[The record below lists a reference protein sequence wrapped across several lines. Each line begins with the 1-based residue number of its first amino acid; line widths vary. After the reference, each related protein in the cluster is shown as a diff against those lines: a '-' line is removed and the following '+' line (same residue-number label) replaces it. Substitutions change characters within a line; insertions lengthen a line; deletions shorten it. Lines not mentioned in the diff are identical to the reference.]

1 VEGADNSR
9 TDCIVRAGH
18 RGIILAVLILIG
30 FTAVIAQIVLMR
42 ELLIVFHGNE
52 MSLGWMLA
60 SWLLWTAIGS
70 GVLGR
75 VAART
80 PQPRRLVAALQALV
94 AISLPSAVFLTRA
107 SREVFQTVPGEVLG
121 PGPVVLTCFVV
132 LSVFCIVSGA
142 LFAVGS
148 RLYAQAVGSSTL
160 VGTARVYLLEAVGSG
175 LGGGLASLLLIQYL
189 PPFEIAAAISLLN
202 LLAATF
208 LTVRSRVHRLTAI
221 AALVAVFGLL
231 VFPVGCGWLEK
242 ASLGRLWRGYDLVAT
257 RNSIY
262 GNLAIVQ
269 TGEIR
274 SLFENGLVSF
284 NAPDA
289 LAAEEAVHFAVL
301 QHPSPKSLLLIGGG
315 ANGSLTQ
322 TLQYASLERIDY
334 VEIDP
339 TVLDVA
345 KKFFAAEW
353 GPANGDP
360 RVHLHNTDGRLFLKT
375 TELKFD
381 VVILNLADPQ
391 TAQLNRF
398 YTSEFF
404 EEVARKLTASGV
416 FSFQLKG
423 AEDYISPELADFL
436 QCIYKTLRGVFPEV
450 LVIPGDPVH
459 FLASSQVGT
468 LTVDAGELLARLRAQ
483 KVQTK
488 YLREYYLPYRLM
500 PDRVQDLESHLQAQA
515 DTRVNRDFA
524 PVAYYYDVVLWCT
537 RFNRFYREVLQAMG
551 HFTFGRLIFLVGLAL
566 FSLGAAFHRLLKSAD
581 RLQASAGF
589 CVAAMGFTLL
599 GQEMVLLLA
608 FQAIYGYVF
617 KQLAIIIAGFMVGM
631 ALGSWRGLRTTS
643 ASRISSGNPKDLRR
657 LAELQFLAS
666 ISPLL
671 LFWLLHSLAVTRKP
685 PSVFLVSQI
694 LFPCLAV
701 LCGFLGG
708 YQFPVAS
715 RIFFSKRQT
724 AVSSAGTLYAL
735 DLAGACLGA
744 LILTSYV
751 VPIFGFERTSWLMGV
766 VNLAPALLVTWLV
779 FGDSSVR
786 A

>member
-1 VEGADNSR
+1 VEGVNNSQIN
-9 TDCIVRAGH
+9 CIGRPEH
-18 RGIILAVLILIG
+18 RGIVLAVLILIG

-70 GVLGR
+70 GILGR
-75 VAART
+75 VAARSQR
-80 PQPRRLVAALQALV
+80 PDRLVAALQVLV
-94 AISLPSAVFLTRA
+94 AISFPSAVFLGRA
-107 SREVFQTVPGEVLG
+107 SREVFHTVPGEVLG
-121 PGPVVLTCFVV
+121 PGPMVLTCFLV
-132 LSVFCIVSGA
+132 LSVFCVVSGA
-142 LFAVGS
+142 LFAAGS
-148 RLYAQAVGSSTL
+148 QLYAQAVGSSIL
-160 VGTARVYLLEAVGSG
+160 VGTSRVYLLEAVGSG
-175 LGGGLASLLLIQYL
+175 LGGILASLLLIRYL
-189 PPFEIAAAISLLN
+189 PPFEIATAIGLFN
-202 LLAATF
+202 LLAATLLTF
-208 LTVRSRVHRLTAI
+208 RARAQRLTVI
-221 AALVAVFGLL
+221 AALVAAFGLL
-231 VFPVGCGWLEK
+231 IFPVGCGWAEK
-242 ASLGRLWRGYDLVAT
+242 ASLGQLWRGYHLVAT

-269 TGEIR
+269 TGDIR

-284 NAPDA
+284 NAPDP

-301 QHPSPKSLLLIGGG
+301 QHPSPKSLLLAGGG
-315 ANGSLTQ
+315 ANGSLAQ
-322 TLQYASLERIDY
+322 SLQYASLERIDY

-345 KKFFAAEW
+345 KKFFAAQW
-353 GPANGDP
+353 GPPSGDS

-404 EEVARKLTASGV
+404 EEVARKLSPTGV

-423 AEDYISPELADFL
+423 AEDYISPELANFL
-436 QCIYKTLRGVFPEV
+436 RCIHKTLRGVFPDV
-450 LVIPGDPVH
+450 LVVPGDPVH
-459 FLASSQVGT
+459 FLASSHVGT
-468 LTVDAGELLARLRAQ
+468 LTLDSGELVARLRAQ
-483 KVQTK
+483 QIRTK

-500 PDRVQDLESHLQAQA
+500 PDRVQDLESQLQAQA
-515 DTRVNRDFA
+515 DTRVNHDFA
-524 PVAYYYDVVLWCT
+524 PVAYYYDVILWCT
-537 RFNRFYREVLQAMG
+537 RFNRVYRDVLQAMG
-551 HFTFGRLIFLVGLAL
+551 RFSFGRLVFPVSLAF
-566 FSLGAAFHRLLKSAD
+566 FSLAAAFLWLLRSGD
-581 RLQASAGF
+581 RLRMSAGF

-599 GQEMVLLLA
+599 GEEMVLLLA

-631 ALGSWRGLRTTS
+631 ALGSWRGLRATS
-643 ASRISSGNPKDLRR
+643 DSGVSSGKDLYR

-666 ISPLL
+666 IIPIL
-671 LFWLLHSLAVTRKP
+671 LFWLLYGLAATRKP
-685 PSVFLVSQI
+685 PIVFLVSQI

-715 RIFFSKRQT
+715 RIFFSQAKT
-724 AVSSAGTLYAL
+724 AVSGPGTLYAL

-744 LILTSYV
+744 LVLSSYL
-751 VPIFGFERTSWLMGV
+751 VPIFGFQQTSLLMGV
-766 VNLAPALLVTWLV
+766 VNLAPALLVTLLV
-779 FGDSSVR
+779 FGHSSVR
-786 A
+786 E

>member
-1 VEGADNSR
+1 MQEVDNSPV
-9 TDCIVRAGH
+9 DCIGRAGQ
-18 RGIILAVLILIG
+18 RGIFLTVLILIG

-80 PQPRRLVAALQALV
+80 QQPHRLLASLQVLV
-94 AISLPSAVFLTRA
+94 AISFPSAIFLGRA
-107 SREVFQTVPGEVLG
+107 SREVFQTVPGEVLSPRSMG
-121 PGPVVLTCFVV
+121 LTCFLV
-132 LSVFCIVSGA
+132 LSVFCIVSGG
-142 LFAVGS
+142 LFAAGS
-148 RLYAQAVGSSTL
+148 QLYAQAMGSSTL
-160 VGTARVYLLEAVGSG
+160 VGTGQVYRLESVGSA
-175 LGGGLASLLLIQYL
+175 LGGILASLLLIRYL
-189 PPFEIAAAISLLN
+189 PPFEIATAIGLLN
-202 LLAATF
+202 LLAATL
-208 LTVRSRVHRLTAI
+208 LTVRSTARRGMVI
-221 AALVAVFGLL
+221 AALVAAFGLL
-231 VFPVGCGWLEK
+231 IFPIGCGWLEK
-242 ASLGRLWRGYDLVAT
+242 ASLGRLWRGYHLVAT

-269 TGEIR
+269 TGDIR

-284 NAPDA
+284 NAPDP

-301 QHPSPKSLLLIGGG
+301 QHPSPKTLLLVGGG
-315 ANGSLTQ
+315 PNGSLAQ
-322 TLQYASLERIDY
+322 ILQYASLERVDY

-345 KKFFAAEW
+345 KEFFAAEW
-353 GPANGDP
+353 GPPSGDP

-404 EEVARKLTASGV
+404 EEVARKLTPTGI

-436 QCIYKTLRGVFPEV
+436 QCIHKTLRGVFPEV
-450 LVIPGDPVH
+450 LVIPGDPAH
-459 FLASSQVGT
+459 FLASSHVGT
-468 LTVDAGELLARLRAQ
+468 LTVDSGELVARLRAQ
-483 KVQTK
+483 EIQTK

-500 PDRVQDLESHLQAQA
+500 PDRVQDLESQLQAQA
-515 DTRVNRDFA
+515 DTRVNHDFA

-537 RFNRFYREVLQAMG
+537 RFNRIYREALQAMG
-551 HFTFGRLIFLVGLAL
+551 HFSFGRLVFLVSLVL
-566 FSLGAAFHRLLKSAD
+566 FSLGAAFHWLLKNAD
-581 RLQASAGF
+581 RFQVSAGF

-599 GQEMVLLLA
+599 GEEMVLLLA

-631 ALGSWRGLRTTS
+631 ALGSWRGLRA
-643 ASRISSGNPKDLRR
+643 ASDGGVGSRGLRR
-657 LAELQFLAS
+657 LAELQFLAA
-666 ISPLL
+666 ITPLV
-671 LFWLLHSLAVTRKP
+671 LFWLLYGLAVPRKP
-685 PSVFLVSQI
+685 SSVFLVSQI

-715 RIFFSKRQT
+715 RIFFSESKT
-724 AVSSAGTLYAL
+724 TTSSPGTLYAV

-744 LILTSYV
+744 LVLSSYLIPV
-751 VPIFGFERTSWLMGV
+751 FGFQQTSWLMGV
-766 VNLAPALLVTWLV
+766 VNLAPALLVTLLA

-786 A
+786 E